1 MMTQAI
7 SSKTVI
13 VTGANS
19 GIGLATATHLVSE
32 GATVILAVRD
42 IEKGKQAAQ
51 EISKVADAT
60 KLHIQKLDLAD
71 LKNVE
76 QSANEIL
83 SRFPKIELLINN
95 AGLHDLRGGQTADGF
110 NLVFGT
116 NYLGP
121 FLFTYLLTERL
132 LETAARHGQ
141 ARIVNLSSMAHA
153 YAWGFSP
160 EEPIP
165 MPSTNLQP
173 DPYPLSKLCNI
184 LHTNELARRYGD
196 QGLIAH
202 SVHPG
207 FVRTNILR
215 KEHWPG
221 KWQLLNWPTKSWQ
234 ISPEKGAKPV
244 LHAALSEEAGALNG
258 RYWVPKGLKK
268 AKLPDD
274 EPAAAKRFW
283 ARSVE
288 VTANS
293 LKGA

>member
-1 MMTQAI
+1 MTKVI

-19 GIGLATATHLVSE
+19 GIGLATATHLAIA

-42 IEKGKQAAQ
+42 MEKGKQAAL
-51 EISKVADAT
+51 EIGKATDAA
-60 KLHIQKLDLAD
+60 KLHVQKLDLAD
-71 LKNVE
+71 LKNVQ

-83 SRFPKIELLINN
+83 SRFPEINLLINN
-95 AGLHDLRGGQTADGF
+95 AGLHDLTGGVTADGF

-121 FLFTYLLTERL
+121 FLFTSLLTERL

-141 ARIVNLSSMAHA
+141 ARIVNLASMAHA
-153 YAWGFSP
+153 VAWGFSP
-160 EEPIP
+160 EDPIP
-165 MPSTNLQP
+165 MPSTKLQH

-184 LHTNELARRYGD
+184 LHANELARRFGE

-221 KWQLLNWPTKSWQ
+221 KWQLLNWPTKPWQ

-274 EPAAAKRFW
+274 EPAAAKRLW
-283 ARSVE
+283 ERSVE
-288 VTANS
+288 VTS
-293 LKGA
+293 DCLKGT